1 MTDGIKFSVATNFD
15 NGLIDVLKEYPV
27 AELFG
32 KLPYDKMGG
41 GRASFMLAPTG
52 VDGFRRHVS
61 QAAANGIGFNYL
73 LNAACLDNSE
83 YTKSGRRELYRSLD
97 FIKECGIG
105 SVTISLPS
113 LLPAIK
119 RYAPGLKVRVGV
131 YARVDSVAKA
141 RFWEDS
147 GADSIALESISVNR
161 DFRLLENI
169 RKAVGLELQ
178 LIVNSNCLMFC
189 PLSGQHMVNLSHASQ
204 KGHKSRGFFID
215 YCALK
220 CSYEKLKEPVNYLRS
235 EFIRP
240 EDLRLYTG
248 MGYTSFKVLE
258 RGAPTEVMARRV
270 RAYSEG
276 RFDGNLL
283 DLIQP
288 YGYKSDKKDG
298 GGKISEGLKFWKF
311 FFRPRTVKLNK
322 LLKLKR
328 LAEMR
333 GMLAPL
339 EGDPVYLDNRALDG
353 FLEGF
358 RGRNCRTADCNDC
371 GWCASYAKKA
381 VRVDAS
387 YKAEML
393 AMYDDCFRDMDS
405 GALWG
410 LG

>member
-1 MTDGIKFSVATNFD
+1 MTENIKFSVATNFD
-15 NGLIDVLKEYPV
+15 GGLIEALRGYPV

-32 KLPYDKMGG
+32 KLPSDKMGG

-52 VDGFRRHVS
+52 VDEFKRHVR
-61 QAAANGIGFNYL
+61 QAAENGIGFNYL

-83 YTKSGRRELYRSLD
+83 YTRAGRRELYRVLD

-119 RYAPGLKVRVGV
+119 KYAPGLKVRIGV

-178 LIVNSNCLMFC
+178 LLVNSNCLMFC

-204 KGHKSRGFFID
+204 KGHISRGFFID

-220 CSYEKLKEPVNYLRS
+220 CSYEKLREPVNYLRS

-240 EDLRLYTG
+240 EDLRLYTD

-258 RGAPTEVMARRV
+258 RGAPTEVMAMRV
-270 RAYSEG
+270 KAYSEG
-276 RFDGNLL
+276 RFEGNLL

-288 YGYKSDKKDG
+288 YGYKSGNKE
-298 GGKISEGLKFWKF
+298 GKLAAGLKFWKF
-311 FFRPRTVKLNK
+311 FFRPRTVKLTG
-322 LLKLKR
+322 LMKLKK
-328 LAEMR
+328 LAERR

-339 EGDPVYLDNRALDG
+339 DGDPVYLDNRALDG
-353 FLEGF
+353 FLDGF
-358 RGRNCRTADCNDC
+358 RGRNCRSTDCNEC
-371 GWCASYAKKA
+371 GWCASFTKKA
-381 VRVDAS
+381 VRVEAE
-387 YKAEML
+387 YRTEML
-393 AMYDDCFRDMDS
+393 AMYDDCFREMDS
-405 GALWG
+405 GMLWG